1 LYISV
6 YCNDKGDFFLYIY
19 SFDGEQMKYMLVGAT
34 NLLALNKSEID
45 ALNVFPVP
53 DGDTGTN
60 MYLTMLAGVKQ
71 ARQVESGKI
80 SDVIA
85 AAARGCLLGARGNS
99 GVILSQIF
107 SGFAQALEGHSSAG
121 AADIARAF
129 VSGAEAAYR
138 AVGNPVEG
146 TILTV
151 CRETAASLEK
161 AAARSKDPVR
171 VLVLG
176 YRAAS
181 RSLARTPEQ
190 LPVLREAGVVD
201 AGGKG
206 LVIILEGI
214 IQALKDA
221 AARRDIELF
230 DLAAS
235 QQKEFVGSRARDFTA
250 GIEFTYCTEFILT
263 GRNIPMDTLRQE
275 LSPYGDCL
283 LVVGDD
289 RAAKVHIHSNHPGL
303 VLECG
308 LKYGALQS
316 VQIGN
321 MEEQNQE
328 FRRDTAPGESKPL
341 GVVAVG
347 VGEGITTILQ
357 SMGVDV
363 VIEGGQTMN
372 PSAEQ
377 LLEAVDGVNAQA
389 VILLPNN
396 KNILLS
402 ARQAAAMAT
411 KEVHVVPS
419 VSIPQAFAA
428 LLAYNPYGAAAEN
441 AAKMESALGEVKT
454 GEVTIAVRDAVID
467 GHTIVKG
474 DFIGMA
480 DDRLVA
486 AGSHLDALVLDLLR
500 KIVDEDAGLVTLYY
514 GAGLTGAEAREIT
527 EKLEKEFNELD
538 FELHYGGQSLYQFI
552 ISVE

>member
-1 LYISV
+1 LH
-6 YCNDKGDFFLYIY
+6 IY
-19 SFDGEQMKYMLVGAT
+19 STDGEQMKYMLVGAV

-71 ARQVESGKI
+71 ARQVENGKI
-80 SDVIA
+80 SDVTTA
-85 AAARGCLLGARGNS
+85 LARGCLMGARGNS

-107 SGFAQALEGHSSAG
+107 SGFAQALEGYSSAG

-129 VSGAEAAYR
+129 AGGAEAAYR
-138 AVGNPVEG
+138 AVGNPVDG

-151 CRETAASLEK
+151 CRETAAGLEK
-161 AAARSKDPVR
+161 AAVRSKDPVR
-171 VLVLG
+171 VFVLG

-181 RSLARTPEQ
+181 RALACTPEH

-206 LVIILEGI
+206 LVVILEGI

-221 AARRDIELF
+221 AARRNIELF
-230 DLAAS
+230 DLATS
-235 QQKEFVGSRARDFTA
+235 QQKEFIGSRTRDFTTD
-250 GIEFTYCTEFILT
+250 IEFTYCTEFILM
-263 GRNIPMDTLRQE
+263 GHHIPMGNLRQE
-275 LSPYGDCL
+275 LTPYGDCL

-316 VQIGN
+316 VQISN
-321 MEEQNQE
+321 MEEQSQE
-328 FRRDTAPGESKPL
+328 LRRIITSESKSL

-347 VGEGITTILQ
+347 AGDGIATILQ
-357 SMGVDV
+357 SMGVDA

-377 LLEAVDGVNAQA
+377 LLDAMNSVNVPAI
-389 VILLPNN
+389 ILLPNN

-402 ARQAAAMAT
+402 SRQAAAMAD

-428 LLAYNPYGAAAEN
+428 LLAYNPYASAAEN
-441 AAKMESALGEVKT
+441 AAKMENALGEVKT
-454 GEVTIAVRDAVID
+454 GEVTMAVRDAVIN
-467 GHTIVKG
+467 GKNITKG
-474 DFIGMA
+474 DFIGME

-486 AGSHLDALVLDLLR
+486 VDRHLEDLLFDLLQGM
-500 KIVDEDAGLVTLYY
+500 VDEDTGLVTLYY
-514 GAGLTGAEAREIT
+514 GAGMTGAEAQEIT
-527 EKLEKEFNELD
+527 GRLEDTFAGLD
-538 FELHYGGQSLYQFI
+538 FELHYGGQPLYQFI
-552 ISVE
+552 VSAE

>member
-1 LYISV
+1 M
-6 YCNDKGDFFLYIY
+6 YIY
-19 SFDGEQMKYMLVGAT
+19 SFDGEQMKYMLVGAA
-34 NLLALNKSEID
+34 NLLAVNKSEID

-60 MYLTMLAGVKQ
+60 MYLTLLSGVKE
-71 ARQVESGKI
+71 ARQVESGEI

-85 AAARGCLLGARGNS
+85 AAARGCLMGARGNS

-107 SGFAQALEGHSSAG
+107 SGFARALEGCSRAG
-121 AADIARAF
+121 AADMARAF
-129 VSGAEAAYR
+129 VSGAEVAYR

-151 CRETAASLEK
+151 CRETAIGMEK

-176 YRAAS
+176 YRAAG
-181 RSLARTPEQ
+181 RALARTPEQ

-206 LVIILEGI
+206 LVVILEGI
-214 IQALKDA
+214 IQSLKDA
-221 AARRDIELF
+221 AARRNIELF

-235 QQKEFVGSRARDFTA
+235 QQKEFIDSRAKDFTA
-250 GIEFTYCTEFILT
+250 DIEFTYCTEFILM

-321 MEEQNQE
+321 MEEQSQE
-328 FRRDTAPGESKPL
+328 LRRENAVGEAKPL
-341 GVVAVG
+341 GVAAVG
-347 VGEGITTILQ
+347 TGEGIATILQ
-357 SMGVDV
+357 SMGADV

-372 PSAEQ
+372 PPAEQ
-377 LLEAVDGVNAQA
+377 LLDAVNSVNASA

-396 KNILLS
+396 KNILMA
-402 ARQAAAMAT
+402 ARQAAAMAA

-419 VSIPQAFAA
+419 ISIPQAFAA
-428 LLAYNPYGAAAEN
+428 LLAYNPYAAAGEN
-441 AAKMESALGEVKT
+441 AGKMEEASGEVKT
-454 GEVTIAVRDAVID
+454 GEVTVAVRDAVID
-467 GHTIVKG
+467 GNNICKG

-486 AGSHLDALVLDLLR
+486 AGRHLDALVGDLLR
-500 KIVDEDAGLVTLYY
+500 IMIDEEAGLVTLYY
-514 GAGLTGAEAREIT
+514 GAGMTGAEAREIT
-527 EKLEKEFNELD
+527 GKMEEEFEELD
-538 FELHYGGQSLYQFI
+538 FELHYGGQPLYQFI

>member
-1 LYISV
+1 M
-6 YCNDKGDFFLYIY
+6 YIY
-19 SFDGEQMKYMLVGAT
+19 SFDGEQMKYMLVGAA
-34 NLLALNKSEID
+34 NLLAVNKSEID

-60 MYLTMLAGVKQ
+60 MYLTLLSGVKE
-71 ARQVESGKI
+71 ARQVESGEI

-85 AAARGCLLGARGNS
+85 AAARGCLMGARGNS

-107 SGFAQALEGHSSAG
+107 SGFARALEGCSRAG
-121 AADIARAF
+121 AADMARAF
-129 VSGAEAAYR
+129 VSGAEVAYR

-151 CRETAASLEK
+151 CRETAIGMEK

-176 YRAAS
+176 YRAAG
-181 RSLARTPEQ
+181 RALARTPEQ

-206 LVIILEGI
+206 LVVILEGI
-214 IQALKDA
+214 IQSLKDA
-221 AARRDIELF
+221 AARRNIELF

-235 QQKEFVGSRARDFTA
+235 QQKEFIDSRAKDFTA
-250 GIEFTYCTEFILT
+250 DIEFTYCTEFILM

-321 MEEQNQE
+321 MEEQSQE
-328 FRRDTAPGESKPL
+328 LRRENAIGEAKPL
-341 GVVAVG
+341 GVAAVG
-347 VGEGITTILQ
+347 TGEGIATILQ
-357 SMGVDV
+357 SMGADV

-372 PSAEQ
+372 PPAEQ
-377 LLEAVDGVNAQA
+377 LLDAVNSVNASA

-396 KNILLS
+396 KNILMA
-402 ARQAAAMAT
+402 ARQAAAMAA

-419 VSIPQAFAA
+419 ISIPQAFAA
-428 LLAYNPYGAAAEN
+428 LLAYNPYAAAGEN
-441 AAKMESALGEVKT
+441 AGKMEEASGEVKT
-454 GEVTIAVRDAVID
+454 GEVTVAVRDAVID
-467 GHTIVKG
+467 GNNICKG

-486 AGSHLDALVLDLLR
+486 AGRHLDALVGDLLR
-500 KIVDEDAGLVTLYY
+500 IMIDEEAGLVTLYY
-514 GAGLTGAEAREIT
+514 GAGMTGAEAREIT
-527 EKLEKEFNELD
+527 GKMEEEFEELD
-538 FELHYGGQSLYQFI
+538 FELHYGGQPLYQFI

>member
-1 LYISV
+1 M
-6 YCNDKGDFFLYIY
+6 YIY
-19 SFDGEQMKYMLVGAT
+19 SFDGEQMKYMLVGAA

-80 SDVIA
+80 CDVA
-85 AAARGCLLGARGNS
+85 AAVARGCLMGARGNS

-107 SGFAQALEGHSSAG
+107 SGFARALEGCSRAG

-129 VSGAEAAYR
+129 VSGADAAYR

-146 TILTV
+146 TMLTV
-151 CRETAASLEK
+151 CREIATALDNAI
-161 AAARSKDPVR
+161 ARSKDPVR
-171 VLVLG
+171 VLVVG
-176 YRAAS
+176 YRAAN
-181 RSLARTPEQ
+181 RALARTPEQ

-206 LVIILEGI
+206 LVVILEGI

-221 AARRDIELF
+221 AARRNIELF

-235 QQKEFVGSRARDFTA
+235 QQKEFMGSRARDFTA
-250 GIEFTYCTEFILT
+250 GIEFTYCTEFILM
-263 GRNIPMDTLRQE
+263 GRNIPIDTLRQE

-289 RAAKVHIHSNHPGL
+289 RATKVHIHSNHPGL

-328 FRRDTAPGESKPL
+328 LRREAGKTAGDESKPL
-341 GVVAVG
+341 GIVAVG
-347 VGEGITTILQ
+347 AGEGIGTILQ

-377 LLEAVDGVNAQA
+377 LLEAVNNVNAPA

-396 KNILLS
+396 KNILLA
-402 ARQAAAMAT
+402 ARQAAAMAE
-411 KEVHVVPS
+411 KELHVVPS
-419 VSIPQAFAA
+419 LSIPQAFAA
-428 LLAYNPYGAAAEN
+428 LLAYNPYASAAEN
-441 AAKMESALGEVKT
+441 AGKMEGALGVVKT
-454 GEVTIAVRDAVID
+454 GEVTVAVRDAVIE
-467 GHTIVKG
+467 GNTIAKG

-480 DDRLVA
+480 GDRLVA
-486 AGSHLDALVLDLLR
+486 VGRHLDALVMDLLR
-500 KIVDEDAGLVTLYY
+500 AMVDDDTGLITFYY
-514 GAGLTGAEAREIT
+514 GAGMSGAEAREIVNKM
-527 EKLEKEFNELD
+527 EEEFDEFD
-538 FELHYGGQSLYQFI
+538 FELHYGGQPLYHLI

>member
-1 LYISV
+1 
-6 YCNDKGDFFLYIY
+6 
-19 SFDGEQMKYMLVGAT
+19 MLVGAA

-80 SDVIA
+80 SDVA
-85 AAARGCLLGARGNS
+85 AAVARGCLMGARGNS

-107 SGFAQALEGHSSAG
+107 SGFARALEGYSHAG

-129 VSGAEAAYR
+129 VRGAEAAYR

-151 CRETAASLEK
+151 CRETAAGLEK

-176 YRAAS
+176 YRAATLA
-181 RSLARTPEQ
+181 LARTPEQ
-190 LPVLREAGVVD
+190 LPVLRDAGVVD

-206 LVIILEGI
+206 LVVLLEGI
-214 IQALKDA
+214 IKALKDA

-235 QQKEFVGSRARDFTA
+235 QQKEFIGGRDRDFTSD
-250 GIEFTYCTEFILT
+250 IEFAYCTEFILT
-263 GRNIPMDTLRQE
+263 GRNIPLDSLRQE

-321 MEEQNQE
+321 MEEQSQE
-328 FRRDTAPGESKPL
+328 LRRSTTGGESKPL

-347 VGEGITTILQ
+347 VGEGIATILQ
-357 SMGVDV
+357 SMGVDT

-377 LLEAVDGVNAQA
+377 LLDAVNSVNAPA

-402 ARQAAAMAT
+402 ARQAAAMAD

-419 VSIPQAFAA
+419 VSIPQGFAA
-428 LLAYNPYGAAAEN
+428 LLAYNPYAAAMEN
-441 AAKMESALGEVKT
+441 AAKMEDSLGEVKT
-454 GEVTIAVRDAVID
+454 GEVTMAVRDAVID
-467 GHTIVKG
+467 GKNITKG

-486 AGSHLDALVLDLLR
+486 VGRHLNALMLDLLQ
-500 KIVDEDAGLVTLYY
+500 VMADEDTGLVTFYY
-514 GAGLTGAEAREIT
+514 GADMTGAEAREVT
-527 EKLEKEFNELD
+527 RKMQEEFDELD
-538 FELHYGGQSLYQFI
+538 FELHYGGQPLYQFI